1 MKKNHSCKNCYNKKL
16 TKLFSLGNLNYSG
29 KFPKNKSFKIPKNF
43 ITLAKCNKCHLVQ
56 LDRKFDPKYLYNLD
70 YGYRSGINKTMT
82 NHLSAITKKLSS
94 LVNLKQKDYV
104 LDIASNDGTLLNSYK
119 KKKIIKVGIDPII
132 KKFNKYYKNI
142 DIKIDSFFS
151 IKKFPKKVLRNK
163 FKIISACAVFYDVEN
178 PNLFLKQISE
188 ILDEKQGI
196 FYLEF
201 QDLLSIIK
209 NNLFD
214 TICHEHLEY
223 YSLEVIIGMLNKNNL
238 KLLDLSNNTING
250 GSLSL
255 IIGHSDST
263 YSVKR
268 KKILKALNAE
278 KRFNLNK
285 ISTYKKFYS
294 NILQIK
300 KKLKKII
307 FNILDQ
313 SKVIHGYGAST
324 KGNILLQFFKVNNNQ
339 ILNIAD
345 RNPEK
350 VNLYTPGTKIKIISE
365 KLSRLK
371 RPDYYLV
378 LPWHFKKEILVREK
392 NIRKK
397 GTKFIFPLPKLE
409 IL

>member
-1 MKKNHSCKNCYNKKL
+1 
-16 TKLFSLGNLNYSG
+16 
-29 KFPKNKSFKIPKNF
+29 
-43 ITLAKCNKCHLVQ
+43 
-56 LDRKFDPKYLYNLD
+56 
-70 YGYRSGINKTMT
+70 
-82 NHLSAITKKLSS
+82 
-94 LVNLKQKDYV
+94 
-104 LDIASNDGTLLNSYK
+104 
-119 KKKIIKVGIDPII
+119 
-132 KKFNKYYKNI
+132 
-142 DIKIDSFFS
+142 
-151 IKKFPKKVLRNK
+151 
-163 FKIISACAVFYDVEN
+163 
-178 PNLFLKQISE
+178 
-188 ILDEKQGI
+188 
-196 FYLEF
+196 
-201 QDLLSIIK
+201 
-209 NNLFD
+209 
-214 TICHEHLEY
+214 
-223 YSLEVIIGMLNKNNL
+223 MLNKNNL

-278 KRFNLNK
+278 KKFNLNK

-313 SKVIHGYGAST
+313 NKVIHGYGAST